1 MANKLFYT
9 VTKDNANNFKAE
21 NATNP
26 VIGFVAPDASE
37 DFGYILVGGNQY
49 GASYSDI
56 EMIAAAKA
64 DDAYTTAKDYADNT
78 FAKAGEVSGKFTEVN
93 NKFND
98 YALKTEV
105 VNTTGSGSFMADGV
119 EYTVKVEGG
128 VLSVVQ
134 YIKPTI
140 DTVSFTPGVTASI
153 DNSGKT
159 VEYYV
164 GESYNIAYS
173 MTVPTEGQVH
183 IKVYNPT
190 GGNFDVKFNDG
201 TGQQILHKSLFTQTE
216 GTSYWTCAY
225 AWTKYPTSVGTGSIT
240 GTVNY
245 AANSAKLK
253 QTNKVSV
260 DFNIVNPEKTGEVAS
275 TKNGSIQYSIS
286 TTVSCQYPYYIGE
299 TLPNGEITTSNA
311 GWVVKQHGERP
322 SSMTVPAGKT
332 YYLVIPTA
340 VGTPKFDNAGFGV
353 TPKETDLTIN
363 TINGKTLSGN
373 KTYKAY
379 EVAATS
385 GEVKLNI
392 KW

>member
-9 VTKDNANNFKAE
+9 LSKDNASAFINDDVSKSALGIVKPGTGE
-21 NATNP
+21 
-26 VIGFVAPDASE
+26 S
-37 DFGYILVGGNQY
+37 FGYFVTYGQQV
-49 GASYSDI
+49 GASY
-56 EMIAAAKA
+56 A
-64 DDAYTTAKDYADNT
+64 DLTSAEARAYNSAVTYTTNNYATKNSVQEVVTT
-78 FAKAGEVSGKFTEVN
+78 FN
-93 NKFND
+93 NSLND
-98 YALKTEV
+98 YALKSEV
-105 VNTTGSGSFMADGV
+105 VNTTGSGSFMADGI
-119 EYTVKVEGG
+119 EYTVKVEDG

-140 DTVSFTPGVTASI
+140 KSVSFTPGVTASI
-153 DNSGKT
+153 DDSGKT

-183 IKVYNPT
+183 IEVYNPT

-201 TGQQILHKSLFTQTE
+201 TGQQILHKSLFKQTE

-225 AWTKYPTSVGTGSIT
+225 AWTKYPTSVGTGVIT

-245 AANSAKLK
+245 AANSAKTK
-253 QTNKVSV
+253 STNKVSV
-260 DFNIVNPEKTGEVAS
+260 DFNIVNPDKTGESAS

-299 TLPNGEITTSNA
+299 TLPTSEITTSNA
-311 GWVVKQHGERP
+311 GWVVKQYGERP

-332 YYLVIPTA
+332 YYLVVPTA

-353 TPKETDLTIN
+353 TPKETVITIN

-385 GEVKLNI
+385 GDVTLNI